1 MAEKKDS
8 RHRTLT
14 EARKAANKRYIDK
27 FVEVKVRMTPEHRT
41 EVQQHAQEM
50 GTAQRFSSTLRKWM
64 KAPPPSST
72 ERLTKQWL
80 ATRNQKR
87 NDDNRNYNEQGSRD
101 LIPDCLF
108 FLNHLKMYERILDGF
123 SLILRALRN
132 SVPLRLRKIIID
144 PLHNSAFSFDLGD
157 IKV

>member
-50 GTAQRFSSTLRKWM
+50 GESTTAFI
-64 KAPPPSST
+64 
-72 ERLTKQWL
+72 
-80 ATRNQKR
+80 
-87 NDDNRNYNEQGSRD
+87 NRAIDET
-101 LIPDCLF
+101 
-108 FLNHLKMYERILDGF
+108 MA
-123 SLILRALRN
+123 RAKE
-132 SVPLRLRKIIID
+132 PK
-144 PLHNSAFSFDLGD
+144 
-157 IKV
+157 KK

>member
-50 GTAQRFSSTLRKWM
+50 DESTTAFI
-64 KAPPPSST
+64 
-72 ERLTKQWL
+72 
-80 ATRNQKR
+80 
-87 NDDNRNYNEQGSRD
+87 NRAIDETMARD
-101 LIPDCLF
+101 
-108 FLNHLKMYERILDGF
+108 KK
-123 SLILRALRN
+123 S
-132 SVPLRLRKIIID
+132 K
-144 PLHNSAFSFDLGD
+144 
-157 IKV
+157 KK

>member
-50 GTAQRFSSTLRKWM
+50 AQEMDESTTAFI
-64 KAPPPSST
+64 
-72 ERLTKQWL
+72 
-80 ATRNQKR
+80 
-87 NDDNRNYNEQGSRD
+87 NRAIDETMARD
-101 LIPDCLF
+101 
-108 FLNHLKMYERILDGF
+108 KE
-123 SLILRALRN
+123 S
-132 SVPLRLRKIIID
+132 K
-144 PLHNSAFSFDLGD
+144 
-157 IKV
+157 KK